1 MMRNNKFN
9 GKVAIVTGSSRGI
22 GKAIAKAL
30 AKQGAHI
37 VLNGRDPGRLAAA
50 ETELLTIHERVMGVC
65 CDVSTNEGG
74 QTLVDE
80 TLSKFKKI
88 DILIC
93 NAGISMRGNFV
104 KLQPGVYQ
112 AMFISNVMS
121 AVCPGIP
128 ALPHLRMTQ
137 GSLVFISSLAGIRG
151 LPGTSAYCSSKMSLR
166 AIAES
171 IRIEEA
177 RHRIHVGLVY
187 VGYTEIEDGKETL
200 NADGSMVLLKTRE
213 GRGVQSVGSVADAV
227 LKNLSKRKFI
237 TVLSPIG
244 KVHSFMQRLAPWL
257 VERMIINNLH
267 KFEER
272 SN

>member
-1 MMRNNKFN
+1 MRNNKFK
-9 GKVAIVTGSSRGI
+9 GKVAIITGSSRGI
-22 GKAIAKAL
+22 GKAIARAL
-30 AKQGAHI
+30 AKEGAHI

-50 ETELLTIHERVMGVC
+50 KNELLTICNHVMGVC
-65 CDVSTNEGG
+65 CDVSTSEGG
-74 QTLVDE
+74 QRLVDE
-80 TLSKFKKI
+80 TFSRFKKI

-93 NAGISMRGNFV
+93 NTGVSMRGNFA
-104 KLQPGVYQ
+104 KLQPGVFQ
-112 AMFISNVMS
+112 AMFLSNVMS

-151 LPGTSAYCSSKMSLR
+151 LPGLSAYCASKMSLR

-171 IRIEEA
+171 IRIEEV
-177 RHRIHVGLVY
+177 RHRIHVGLVN
-187 VGYTEIEDGKETL
+187 VGYTEIEEGKETL
-200 NADGSMVLLKTRE
+200 NADGSLALLKSRE

-244 KVHSFMQRLAPWL
+244 KVQSLMQRLAPWL
-257 VERMIINNLH
+257 VERIILNNLH